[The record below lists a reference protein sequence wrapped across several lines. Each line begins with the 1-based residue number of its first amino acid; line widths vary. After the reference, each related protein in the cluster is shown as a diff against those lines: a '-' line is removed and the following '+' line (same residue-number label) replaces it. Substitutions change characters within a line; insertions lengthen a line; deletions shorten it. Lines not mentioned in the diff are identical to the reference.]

1 MEYKSSNIAY
11 TKANDQETQRVIY
24 IKETS
29 LIFQIIDYTKISGV
43 DKSVAYFEGDFNIV
57 YNNGTGYNESILI
70 ESCQL
75 GKNIDM
81 KYQEYFNQNN
91 KFTPILGDLYCLNLN
106 SNILSLFYQP
116 NIGSSSLNIHIV
128 MNKSSIYAPEQLLT
142 LILSEND
149 LINHNNKENPITKN
163 YIFQFIG
170 GYSSYEYSTINFNFQ
185 YIKYESDDGLFFE
198 NRKLF
203 NGISF
208 SDIVSFRNIQKD
220 YNLEENFKKY
230 NHSRI
235 GTISF
240 SINMSN
246 YDHYKR
252 TYQKMQSLLAEIM
265 SVISLFFEIGRQV
278 IDILIRKKMSINI
291 LDNIINNN
299 KKIKLQNKIIKIDKS
314 FTSIKKNNISSSD
327 RKDIFPKII
336 DKTNNINHLENNNR
350 LKLVHIKRNNEL
362 MNYTKIYLA
371 FSNNTDKL
379 KKINYFNIIKSYF
392 CFKDEKSK
400 IINLFHN
407 IVNEDMSVEKIM
419 ERFYKFENAYIYF
432 SNKQKKKKK
441 YKEKNEKVLKD
452 CDDSKIRAKTENLK
466 NNCKYKENIQ
476 TLENN

>member
-1 MEYKSSNIAY
+1 MN
-11 TKANDQETQRVIY
+11 Q
-24 IKETS
+24 
-29 LIFQIIDYTKISGV
+29 
-43 DKSVAYFEGDFNIV
+43 
-57 YNNGTGYNESILI
+57 ILI

-75 GKNIDM
+75 WKNIDM
-81 KYQEYFNQNN
+81 KYHEYFNQNN
-91 KFTPILGDLYCLNLN
+91 KFTLIFGDLYCLNLN

-128 MNKSSIYAPEQLLT
+128 INNSSIYAPEQLQT

-278 IDILIRKKMSINI
+278 TGILIRKKMSINI
-291 LDNIINNN
+291 IDNIINNN
-299 KKIKLQNKIIKIDKS
+299 KEIKLQNKIIKIDKS
-314 FTSIKKNNISSSD
+314 FTSNIKNNISSSD
-327 RKDIFPKII
+327 RKDIFPEII

-371 FSNNTDKL
+371 FSNNADKL

-432 SNKQKKKKK
+432 SNKAKKRRGVKLKMKKF
-441 YKEKNEKVLKD
+441 
-452 CDDSKIRAKTENLK
+452 
-466 NNCKYKENIQ
+466 
-476 TLENN
+476 

>member
-1 MEYKSSNIAY
+1 M
-11 TKANDQETQRVIY
+11 
-24 IKETS
+24 
-29 LIFQIIDYTKISGV
+29 
-43 DKSVAYFEGDFNIV
+43 
-57 YNNGTGYNESILI
+57 
-70 ESCQL
+70 
-75 GKNIDM
+75 
-81 KYQEYFNQNN
+81 
-91 KFTPILGDLYCLNLN
+91 
-106 SNILSLFYQP
+106 
-116 NIGSSSLNIHIV
+116 
-128 MNKSSIYAPEQLLT
+128 
-142 LILSEND
+142 
-149 LINHNNKENPITKN
+149 INHNNKENPITKN

-265 SVISLFFEIGRQV
+265 SVVSLFFEIGRQV
-278 IDILIRKKMSINI
+278 TAILIKKKMSINI
-291 LDNIINNN
+291 IDNIINNN

-314 FTSIKKNNISSSD
+314 FTSNIKNNISSSD

-371 FSNNTDKL
+371 FSNNADKL
-379 KKINYFNIIKSYF
+379 KKINYFNIIKSYL

-432 SNKQKKKKK
+432 SKKQKKKKK

-452 CDDSKIRAKTENLK
+452 CNDSKMKI
-466 NNCKYKENIQ
+466 
-476 TLENN
+476 